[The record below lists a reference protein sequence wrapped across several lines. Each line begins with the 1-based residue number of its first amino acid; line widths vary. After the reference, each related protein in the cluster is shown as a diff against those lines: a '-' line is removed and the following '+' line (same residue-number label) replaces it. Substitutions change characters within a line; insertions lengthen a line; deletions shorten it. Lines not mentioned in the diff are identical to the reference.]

1 MEYTDEDKAIA
12 AIRNYL
18 NVGNKAKWTD
28 DYIKENFAIAIT
40 RGILNYYSMSYKAE
54 TNQTTTTGKLYR
66 VQVGAFSVKANAEKL
81 ANELKQ
87 KGYNTIIV

>member
-28 DYIKENFAIAIT
+28 DYIKENFAIAIDSLINQSNSINAVLT
-40 RGILNYYSMSYKAE
+40 QGIVEKEEGNS
-54 TNQTTTTGKLYR
+54 R
-66 VQVGAFSVKANAEKL
+66 VAFDTSFKPW
-81 ANELKQ
+81 
-87 KGYNTIIV
+87 TITDNIKSLLPPPFLGVY